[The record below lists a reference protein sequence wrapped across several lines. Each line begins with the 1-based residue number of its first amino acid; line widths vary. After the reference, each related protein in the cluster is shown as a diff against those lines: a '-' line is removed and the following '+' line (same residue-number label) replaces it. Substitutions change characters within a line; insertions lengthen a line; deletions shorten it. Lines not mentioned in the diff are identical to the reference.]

1 MSDITRLLEIMTRL
15 RDVEKGCPWDVA
27 QRFETIAPYTVEEA
41 YEVADA
47 IEGGDR
53 EALRGE
59 LGDLLFQVVFHARM
73 AEEEGAFD
81 FAAVVDGI
89 CEKLVR
95 RHPHVFADPD
105 APSPSWEEHK
115 AAERAEAAAAS
126 GQRASALDDLPRGF
140 PALVRAAKL
149 QRRMGGAGFAWRDR
163 AGMMAKID
171 EEIEEVRVELAAGD
185 DAGAGREL
193 GDLLFVAANLAREC
207 GVDPEAALRATN
219 ARVEARFRHLEARLA
234 ESGRTPADAPDGE
247 IDALWQEAKA
257 KETGRRRADP
267 DER

>member
-1 MSDITRLLEIMTRL
+1 MSDITRLLEIMARL
-15 RDVEKGCPWDVA
+15 RDAEKGCPWDVA

-81 FAAVVDGI
+81 FAGVVDAI
-89 CEKLVR
+89 CDKLVR
-95 RHPHVFADPD
+95 RHPHVFAEPG
-105 APSPSWEEHK
+105 APSPRAPSPTWEEHK
-115 AAERAEAAAAS
+115 AAERAETAA
-126 GQRASALDDLPRGF
+126 GEGRRASALDDLPRGF

-149 QRRMGGAGFAWRDR
+149 QRRMAGTGFAWRER
-163 AGMMAKID
+163 AGMMGKL
-171 EEIEEVRVELAAGD
+171 EEELEEVRVELAAGD
-185 DAGAGREL
+185 DAAAGREL
-193 GDLLFVAANLAREC
+193 GDVLFVAANLAREC

-234 ESGRTPADAPDGE
+234 ESGRTSVEATPE
-247 IDALWQEAKA
+247 EVERLWQEAKA
-257 KETGRRRADP
+257 KEA
-267 DER
+267 